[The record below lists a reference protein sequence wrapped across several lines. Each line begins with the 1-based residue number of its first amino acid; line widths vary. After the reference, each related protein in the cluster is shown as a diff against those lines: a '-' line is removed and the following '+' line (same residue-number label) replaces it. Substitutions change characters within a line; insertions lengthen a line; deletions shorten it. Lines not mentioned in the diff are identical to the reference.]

1 MYGLSIDQS
10 RFIRVVR
17 NYISFRWSRFVNKF
31 RQGNRGREARDIHAY
46 FFYTHMEEERGNIAD
61 VTIFQLL
68 VQQIRAT
75 WKYADACR
83 AMETKFA
90 NRRVLRRVKRWNV
103 IATWIFYGM
112 AKRGRGRGLA
122 DRGSTILPWNA
133 VRPRT
138 IRDLG
143 IFDASR
149 DWKTSLKNLG

>member
-10 RFIRVVR
+10 RFILRRVVR

-31 RQGNRGREARDIHAY
+31 REGNRGREARDTHVFFLHA
-46 FFYTHMEEERGNIAD
+46 HGRGAREYRRCHDFPAARAAD
-61 VTIFQLL
+61 S
-68 VQQIRAT
+68 